1 MEDLCSFDKIFHTSC
16 ETGFGLEALKEYIT
30 ERSLLRPWRY
40 HPAQVSTMSEV
51 GKAEEAMKQAI
62 FEKFYQELPY
72 QVGIKVAA
80 WVPKI
85 NGELRVDYQI
95 DVKSRVQQGMLLGEK
110 ARIIREVRERCQ
122 QLLA

>member
-1 MEDLCSFDKIFHTSC
+1 
-16 ETGFGLEALKEYIT
+16 
-30 ERSLLRPWRY
+30 
-40 HPAQVSTMSEV
+40 MSEV

-95 DVKSRVQQGMLLGEK
+95 DVKSRVQQGVLLGEK

-122 QLLA
+122 QLLAQRLQRPVVCVIEITQRRNKIEVQNQYDTETKAIHHDANKRRRN